1 MEEDDPQVELNI
13 EYSDDE
19 TRQAILHVLS
29 SSALEHAVKQTLRQA
44 GITQPVNLTVLITDD
59 ETIHNLNKQYRQQ
72 DKPTD
77 VLSFPLLDTPLVKA
91 PANQLWLPPEDDTQ
105 HEAQAK
111 SPVFVTP
118 PELATNL
125 GDIVISWPTV
135 LRQAAGS
142 NTSPAYELLYLLS
155 HGTLHLVG
163 YDDQSEAG
171 YQAMVHLQQSVLQAL
186 GQKATPA

>member
-1 MEEDDPQVELNI
+1 MGEDDPQVELNI
-13 EYSDDE
+13 EYRDDE
-19 TRQAILHVLS
+19 TRQAILQMLS
-29 SSALEHAVKQTLRQA
+29 SSALELAVKQTLRQA
-44 GITQPVNLTVLITDD
+44 GIAQPVTLSLLITDD

-91 PANQLWLPPEDDTQ
+91 PADQLWLPPEDDTQ
-105 HEAQAK
+105 HGARAK

-118 PELATNL
+118 PELATSL

-135 LRQAAGS
+135 LQQAGS
-142 NTSPAYELLYLLS
+142 STSPAYELLYLLS
-155 HGTLHLVG
+155 HGTLHLIG

-186 GQKATPA
+186 GQKASPA

>member
-1 MEEDDPQVELNI
+1 MGEDDPQVELNI

-19 TRQAILHVLS
+19 IQQAVLQTLS
-29 SSALEHAVKQTLRQA
+29 SSTLELAVKQTLHQA
-44 GITQPVNLTVLITDD
+44 DIVQPVTLSLLITDD
-59 ETIHNLNKQYRQQ
+59 ETIHSLNKQYRQQ

-77 VLSFPLLDTPLVKA
+77 VLSFPLLDTPLARA
-91 PANQLWLPPEDDTQ
+91 PTDQLWLPPEDDSP
-105 HEAQAK
+105 HEARAN

-135 LRQAAGS
+135 QRQAAGA

-163 YDDQSEAG
+163 YDDQGEAG
-171 YQAMVHLQQSVLQAL
+171 YQAMVHLQQSVLLAM
-186 GQKATPA
+186 GQKAPPA